1 MAWGI
6 FKNESISR
14 KLTWMNLAV
23 SAAALLIA
31 CSAFVL
37 YDQLTFPDRLV
48 RSLTSQADIIG
59 TNSVSAITFNDPDA
73 ANNTLSALKH
83 SPTILAA
90 AIVTADGKQ
99 FAEFHISPN
108 EKITNYP
115 AIPPGRLDANWWY
128 HERMLLAHSIVFE
141 GKPIGVVYLYSSLQ
155 IIHDRLV
162 QYIRIALAVLMLC
175 LLATIA
181 VSAVFRRALADP
193 ISHLAET
200 ARAVSRDKN
209 YAVRAAPAQT
219 HDELAVLIESFNE
232 MLSQI
237 ETRDVALQSERARLK
252 TLVDNAP
259 VAILFAEAPYGR
271 IVFGNREVEAIL
283 GFPTLAI
290 PDLKTYDQWPVFHSD
305 GHRLK
310 SEEFPLY
317 RAIKNGETIHAEEFL
332 FQRGDDS
339 FIWCRSSAAPIR
351 DRQGNI
357 TAGVMAIHDID
368 EQKRANQK
376 LREAYDRLAIAQS
389 TAKMADWEWDLNSGS
404 VVLSS
409 QAERQHGFAPAKF
422 DGSFDTWRQ
431 SLIPEDRD
439 RFATVMQDA
448 ACNGN
453 GVEVDY
459 RVPDEYGAIRW
470 LLSKAVMR
478 ANEHGRPSH
487 MIGVSM
493 DITTLKQAQEAL
505 LQSEK
510 LAAAGRLA
518 ASISHEINNPLES
531 VTNLLFLIAGDAN
544 LSDSSR
550 SFVKQAEDELARV
563 SHIATQTLR
572 FYRQSTRP
580 TQADIPALLESVLT
594 LHRGRLANAQVEII
608 RQYRTKTPLL
618 CFEGELRQVFT
629 NLISNAIDAMSGT
642 KGRLKLRA
650 EQSRNWH
657 NGEAGIRVT
666 VCDNGSGIPP
676 EILARIFE
684 PFYSTKGN
692 RGTGLGLWVTKE
704 IIEKHR
710 GVVHVR
716 SRVGK
721 GTIFSVLFPLTGV
734 AQDERTDSAVAS

>member
-1 MAWGI
+1 MSWGI

-31 CSAFVL
+31 CASFVL

-59 TNSVSAITFNDPDA
+59 TNSVSALTFNDPEA

-90 AIVTADGKQ
+90 AIVTPDGKE
-99 FAEFHISPN
+99 FAEFHLSSK
-108 EKITNYP
+108 ERITNFPSVP
-115 AIPPGRLDANWWY
+115 AGKLDANWWY
-128 HERMLLAHSIVFE
+128 SERMLLAHSIVFE
-141 GKPIGVVYLYSSLQ
+141 GKTIGVVYLFSSLQ

-162 QYIRIALAVLMLC
+162 QYTRIALAVLLLC

-181 VSAVFRRALADP
+181 VSAVFRRALANP

-209 YAVRAAPAQT
+209 YSVRAAPPQT
-219 HDELAVLIESFNE
+219 HDELAVLIDSFNE

-237 ETRDVALQSERARLK
+237 EARDLALQSERARLK

-259 VAILFAEAPYGR
+259 VAILFAEAPSGR
-271 IVFGNREVEAIL
+271 IVFGNRQVEATL
-283 GFPTLAI
+283 GYPTLAI
-290 PDLKTYDQWPVFHSD
+290 PDLQTYDQWPVFHSD

-317 RAIKNGETIHAEEFL
+317 RAIKYGETVNAEEHLFL
-332 FQRGDDS
+332 RGDDS
-339 FIWCRSSAAPIR
+339 LVWCRTSAAPIR
-351 DRQGNI
+351 DRNGLI

-368 EQKRANQK
+368 EQKRADQK
-376 LREAYDRLAIAQS
+376 LRQAYDRLAIAQS
-389 TAKMADWEWDLNSGS
+389 TAKMSEWEWDLNSGS
-404 VVLSS
+404 IILSAE
-409 QAERQHGFAPAKF
+409 AERQHGFAAGTF
-422 DGSFDTWRQ
+422 DGRFETWQQ

-439 RFATVMQDA
+439 RFETVMRA
-448 ACNGN
+448 GTRSGAV
-453 GVEVDY
+453 VEVDY
-459 RVPDEYGAIRW
+459 RVKDELGGLRW
-470 LLSKAVMR
+470 LLSKAIV
-478 ANEHGRPSH
+478 RPDVQGAINR

-531 VTNLLFLIAGDAN
+531 VTNLLYLVASDHQ
-544 LSDSSR
+544 LSASTR
-550 SFVKQAEDELARV
+550 AFVKQAEDELARV

-580 TQADIPALLESVLT
+580 TQADIPAMLDSVLT
-594 LHRGRLANAQVEII
+594 LHRGRLANAQIEIV

-629 NLISNAIDAMSGT
+629 NLISNAIDAMAGARGHLT
-642 KGRLKLRA
+642 LRA
-650 EQSRNWH
+650 EKSRNWR
-657 NGEAGIRVT
+657 NDEAGIRVT
-666 VCDNGSGIPP
+666 IRDNGSGIPP
-676 EILARIFE
+676 DILARIFE

-721 GTIFSVLFPLTGV
+721 GTIFSILFPLTGV
-734 AQDERTDSAVAS
+734 AEDERTDSAVAS